1 MAVAF
6 NDGRKM
12 KVLALSIGDPSGIGP
27 DLALLLWSQRHQLNV
42 PEFLVLGDVEQ
53 LRLRAKHLQL
63 NVPIEISSP
72 ASAKTDF
79 QHFLPVQPLQNK
91 LIENIGAP
99 LTENTAG
106 IIEAI
111 EQAVQLTLDGQT
123 SAVVTCPISKKPLYD
138 AGFEHP
144 GHTEFLASLASQ
156 HLGQTVM
163 PVMLLAGPDL
173 RAVPVTIHIPL
184 HDVPQQLTTQLIE
197 ETIIITER
205 DLRTRF
211 GISNPRIAVS
221 GLNPHAGE
229 NGALGHEDQAVVLPA
244 IENLRAQGMDIKGP
258 LPADTMFHARAR
270 QNYDVAICMYHDQA
284 LIPAKALAFDESV
297 NVTLGLPFI
306 RTSPD
311 HGTAF
316 EIAGQGIA
324 RPDSLLAAL
333 KLAKTLSLSALKE
346 PA

>member
-1 MAVAF
+1 
-6 NDGRKM
+6 M
-12 KVLALSIGDPSGIGP
+12 KPLALSIGDPSGIGP
-27 DLALLLWSQRHQLNV
+27 DLALALWLNRRKLNV
-42 PEFLVLGDVEQ
+42 PAFLALADPEQ
-53 LRLRAKHLQL
+53 LRLRAAHLKFDIP
-63 NVPIEISSP
+63 VKIST
-72 ASAKTDF
+72 AETAQTDF
-79 QHFLPVQPLQNK
+79 EQFLPVMAL
-91 LIENIGAP
+91 ENT
-99 LTENTAG
+99 LTERIGIPLAENAAG

-111 EQAVQLTLDGQT
+111 EKAVALTMANRT
-123 SAVVTCPISKKPLYD
+123 AAVVTCPISKKPLYD

-144 GHTEFLASLASQ
+144 GHTEFLAQLASK
-156 HLGQTVM
+156 HLGRSVM

-184 HDVPQQLTTQLIE
+184 HDVPKQLTTVLIE

-205 DLRTRF
+205 DLRICF
-211 GISNPRIAVS
+211 GIQQPRIAVA

-229 NGALGHEDQAVVLPA
+229 GGALGHEDETIITPA
-244 IENLRAQGMDIKGP
+244 IETLRAKGMDIKGP
-258 LPADTMFHARAR
+258 LPADTMFHVRAR
-270 QNYDVAICMYHDQA
+270 QSYDVAICMYHDQA

-316 EIAGQGIA
+316 EIAGKNIA

-333 KLAKTLSLSALKE
+333 KLARRLADTAMEDISI
-346 PA
+346 